1 MTVILRDPKESNRLA
16 KKEGW
21 YALTI
26 NLALFVIKYW
36 AGIVSGSVALIA
48 DAWHTLSDSL
58 TSVILLMG
66 IRISAKPAD
75 HEHPFGHGR
84 AEWIAALIIGTLLAV
99 VGLSFLVDS
108 IGKLRDNEGA
118 QYGTI
123 ALVATVLSVLVKEGL
138 AQYAF
143 WIYRKTGA
151 KSVKAD
157 AWHHRSDS
165 VSSLLILVG
174 IIFGSRYWWMDGALG
189 ILVSI
194 ALFYAAYDIIK
205 DSTQSILGEK
215 PSKQLIDLL
224 REIPIKVVGH
234 DVELHHVHTHNYG
247 DHTELTCH
255 IKLPHDM
262 TLHNAHDIAS
272 KIEIAILEETG
283 ITATIHMEPNSTA
296 GLSRNQT

>member
-1 MTVILRDPKESNRLA
+1 MNITGRDLKDSKRLA

-21 YALTI
+21 
-26 NLALFVIKYW
+26 LALSVNLGLFLIKYW

-58 TSVILLMG
+58 TSVILIVG
-66 IRISAKPAD
+66 IRLSAKPAD
-75 HEHPFGHGR
+75 HDHPFGHGR
-84 AEWIAALIIGTLLAV
+84 AEWIAALIIGTLLAI
-99 VGLSFLVDS
+99 VGLNFLVDS
-108 IGKLRDNEGA
+108 IGKLRDHEGA
-118 QYGTI
+118 RYGTL
-123 ALVATVLSVLVKEGL
+123 ALVATLLSVLTKEGL

-157 AWHHRSDS
+157 GWHHRSDS
-165 VSSLLILVG
+165 ISSLLILVG
-174 IIFGSRYWWMDGALG
+174 IILGSRYWWMDGALG

-205 DSTQSILGEK
+205 DSTHSLLGEK
-215 PSKQLIDLL
+215 PSKQLVDLL
-224 REIPIKVVGH
+224 REIPIKVIGR

-255 IKLPHDM
+255 IKLPPDI
-262 TLHNAHDIAS
+262 TLNDAHDIAS
-272 KIEIAILEETG
+272 KIEVAILEETG
-283 ITATIHMEPNSTA
+283 ITATIHMEPNSKT
-296 GLSRNQT
+296 

>member
-1 MTVILRDPKESNRLA
+1 MNITRRDPKDSNRLA

-21 YALTI
+21 LALTV
-26 NLALFVIKYW
+26 NLGLFLIKYW

-58 TSVILLMG
+58 TSVILIVG
-66 IRISAKPAD
+66 IRLSAKPAD
-75 HEHPFGHGR
+75 HDHPFGHGR

-99 VGLSFLVDS
+99 VGLNFLVDS
-108 IGKLRDNEGA
+108 ISKLRDHEGA

-123 ALVATVLSVLVKEGL
+123 ALVATALSVLTKEGL

-157 AWHHRSDS
+157 GWHHRSDS

-174 IIFGSRYWWMDGALG
+174 IIWGSRYWWMDGALG

-205 DSTQSILGEK
+205 DSTHSLLGEK
-215 PSKQLIDLL
+215 PSKQLVDLL
-224 REIPIKVVGH
+224 REIPIKVIGR

-255 IKLPHDM
+255 IKLPPEI
-262 TLHNAHDIAS
+262 TLNDAHDIAS
-272 KIEIAILEETG
+272 KIEVAILEETG
-283 ITATIHMEPNSTA
+283 ITATIHMEPNSKA
-296 GLSRNQT
+296 

>member
-26 NLALFVIKYW
+26 NLALFLIKYW

-99 VGLSFLVDS
+99 VGLNFMVDS
-108 IGKLRDNEGA
+108 IGKLRNHEGA

-234 DVELHHVHTHNYG
+234 DVELHHIHTHNYG

-272 KIEIAILEETG
+272 KIEFAILEETG
-283 ITATIHMEPNSTA
+283 ITATIHMEPSSAA

>member
-1 MTVILRDPKESNRLA
+1 MMILNRDPKNNNRLA

-21 YALTI
+21 
-26 NLALFVIKYW
+26 LALLANLGLFLIKYW
-36 AGIVSGSVALIA
+36 AGLVSGSVALIA

-58 TSVILLMG
+58 TSVILLVG
-66 IRISAKPAD
+66 IRISARPAD

-84 AEWIAALIIGTLLAV
+84 AEWIAALVIGTLLAI

-108 IGKLRDNEGA
+108 MVKLRDHEGA
-118 QYGTI
+118 QYGTL
-123 ALVATVLSVLVKEGL
+123 ALVATLLSVVIKEAL

-151 KSVKAD
+151 KSVRAD
-157 AWHHRSDS
+157 GWHHRSDS
-165 VSSLLILVG
+165 ISSFLILIG
-174 IIFGSRYWWMDGALG
+174 IIFGSRFWWMDGALG
-189 ILVSI
+189 ILVSL

-205 DSTQSILGEK
+205 DAAQSLLGEK
-215 PSKQLIDLL
+215 PSKQLVDLL
-224 REIPIKVVGH
+224 REIPIKVIGH

-255 IKLPHDM
+255 IKLPPDM

-272 KIEIAILEETG
+272 KIEKAILEETG
-283 ITATIHMEPNSTA
+283 ITATIHMEPNNKA
-296 GLSRNQT
+296 G

>member
-1 MTVILRDPKESNRLA
+1 MNITGHDLKDSKRLA

-21 YALTI
+21 
-26 NLALFVIKYW
+26 LALSVNLGLFLIKYW

-58 TSVILLMG
+58 TSVILIVG
-66 IRISAKPAD
+66 IRLSAKPAD
-75 HEHPFGHGR
+75 HDHPFGHGR
-84 AEWIAALIIGTLLAV
+84 AEWIAALIIGTLLAI
-99 VGLSFLVDS
+99 VGLNFLVDS
-108 IGKLRDNEGA
+108 IGKLRDHEGA
-118 QYGTI
+118 RYGTL
-123 ALVATVLSVLVKEGL
+123 ALVATLLSVLTKEGL

-157 AWHHRSDS
+157 GWHHRSDS
-165 VSSLLILVG
+165 ISSLLILVG
-174 IIFGSRYWWMDGALG
+174 IILGSRYWWMDGALG

-205 DSTQSILGEK
+205 DSTHSLLGEK
-215 PSKQLIDLL
+215 PSKQLVDLL
-224 REIPIKVVGH
+224 REIPIKVIGR

-255 IKLPHDM
+255 IKLPPDI
-262 TLHNAHDIAS
+262 TLNDAHDIAS
-272 KIEIAILEETG
+272 KIEVAILEETG
-283 ITATIHMEPNSTA
+283 ITATIHMEPNSKT
-296 GLSRNQT
+296 

>member
-1 MTVILRDPKESNRLA
+1 MIVSRRDTKNNNRLA

-21 YALTI
+21 
-26 NLALFVIKYW
+26 LALAANLGLFLIKYW

-58 TSVILLMG
+58 TSVILLVG
-66 IRISAKPAD
+66 IKISARPAD

-99 VGLSFLVDS
+99 VGLSFLIDS
-108 IGKLRDNEGA
+108 IGKLRDHEGA

-123 ALVATVLSVLVKEGL
+123 ALVATVLSVIIKEAL

-143 WIYRKTGA
+143 WIYKKTGA

-157 AWHHRSDS
+157 GWHHRSDS

-174 IIFGSRYWWMDGALG
+174 IIFGSRFWWMDGALG

-215 PSKQLIDLL
+215 PSKQLVDLL
-224 REIPIKVVGH
+224 REIPIKVIGR

-255 IKLPHDM
+255 IKLPPDM

-283 ITATIHMEPNSTA
+283 ITATIHMEPNSKA
-296 GLSRNQT
+296 GLSRNQS

>member
-1 MTVILRDPKESNRLA
+1 MNITGRDLKDSKRLA

-21 YALTI
+21 
-26 NLALFVIKYW
+26 LALSVNLGLFLIKYW

-58 TSVILLMG
+58 TSVILIVG
-66 IRISAKPAD
+66 IRLSAKPAD
-75 HEHPFGHGR
+75 HDHPFGHGR
-84 AEWIAALIIGTLLAV
+84 AEWIAALIIGTLLAI
-99 VGLSFLVDS
+99 VGLNFLVDS
-108 IGKLRDNEGA
+108 IGKLRDHEGA
-118 QYGTI
+118 RYGTL
-123 ALVATVLSVLVKEGL
+123 ALVATLLSVLTKEGL

-157 AWHHRSDS
+157 GWHHRSDS
-165 VSSLLILVG
+165 ISSLLILVG
-174 IIFGSRYWWMDGALG
+174 IILGSRYWWMDGALG

-205 DSTQSILGEK
+205 DSTHSLLGEK
-215 PSKQLIDLL
+215 PSKQLVDLL
-224 REIPIKVVGH
+224 REIPIKVIGR

-255 IKLPHDM
+255 IKLPPDI
-262 TLHNAHDIAS
+262 TLIDAHDIAS
-272 KIEIAILEETG
+272 KIEVAILEETG
-283 ITATIHMEPNSTA
+283 ITATIHMEPNSKT
-296 GLSRNQT
+296 

>member
-1 MTVILRDPKESNRLA
+1 MNITGRDLKDSKRLA

-21 YALTI
+21 
-26 NLALFVIKYW
+26 LALSVNLGLFLIKYW

-58 TSVILLMG
+58 TSVILIVG
-66 IRISAKPAD
+66 IRLSAKPAD
-75 HEHPFGHGR
+75 HDHPFGHGR
-84 AEWIAALIIGTLLAV
+84 AEWIAALIIGTLLAI
-99 VGLSFLVDS
+99 VGLNFLVDS
-108 IGKLRDNEGA
+108 IGKLRDHEGA
-118 QYGTI
+118 RYGTL
-123 ALVATVLSVLVKEGL
+123 ALVATLLSVLTKEGL

-157 AWHHRSDS
+157 GWHHRSDS
-165 VSSLLILVG
+165 ISSLLILVG
-174 IIFGSRYWWMDGALG
+174 IIWGSRYWWMDGALG

-205 DSTQSILGEK
+205 DSTHSLLGEK
-215 PSKQLIDLL
+215 PSKQLVDLL
-224 REIPIKVVGH
+224 REIPIKVIGR

-255 IKLPHDM
+255 IKLPPDI
-262 TLHNAHDIAS
+262 TLNDAHDIAS
-272 KIEIAILEETG
+272 KIEVAILEETG
-283 ITATIHMEPNSTA
+283 ISATIHMEPNSKT
-296 GLSRNQT
+296 

>member
-1 MTVILRDPKESNRLA
+1 MIVSRRDPKNNIRLA

-21 YALTI
+21 FSLAA
-26 NLALFVIKYW
+26 NLGLFLIKYW

-58 TSVILLMG
+58 TSVILLVG
-66 IRISAKPAD
+66 IRISARPAD

-99 VGLSFLVDS
+99 VGLNFLIDS
-108 IGKLRDNEGA
+108 IGKLRDHEGA

-123 ALVATVLSVLVKEGL
+123 ALVATVLSVVIKEAL

-157 AWHHRSDS
+157 GWHHRSDS

-174 IIFGSRYWWMDGALG
+174 IIFGSRFWWMDGALG

-215 PSKQLIDLL
+215 PSKQLVDLL
-224 REIPIKVVGH
+224 REIPIKVIGR

-296 GLSRNQT
+296 GLSRNQS

>member
-1 MTVILRDPKESNRLA
+1 MNVILRNPQESNRLA

-21 YALTI
+21 YALAI
-26 NLALFVIKYW
+26 NLWLFLIKYW

-84 AEWIAALIIGTLLAV
+84 AEWIAALVIGTLLAV
-99 VGLSFLVDS
+99 VGLTFLVDS
-108 IGKLRDNEGA
+108 IGKIRDREGA
-118 QYGTI
+118 QYGAI
-123 ALVATVLSVLVKEGL
+123 ALVATALSVLVKEAL

-165 VSSLLILVG
+165 VSSLLILIG

-189 ILVSI
+189 ILVSM

-205 DSTQSILGEK
+205 DSAQSLLGEK
-215 PSKQLIDLL
+215 PNKQLIDLL
-224 REIPIKVVGH
+224 REIPIKVIGH
-234 DVELHHVHTHNYG
+234 DVELHHVHTHKYG

-255 IKLPHDM
+255 IKLPPDM

-272 KIEIAILEETG
+272 KIEKAILEETG
-283 ITATIHMEPNSTA
+283 ITATIHMEPNNKA
-296 GLSRNQT
+296 G

>member
-1 MTVILRDPKESNRLA
+1 MNITGRDLKDSKRLA

-21 YALTI
+21 
-26 NLALFVIKYW
+26 LALSVNLGLFLIKYW

-58 TSVILLMG
+58 TSVILIVG
-66 IRISAKPAD
+66 IRLSAKPAD
-75 HEHPFGHGR
+75 HDHPFGHGR
-84 AEWIAALIIGTLLAV
+84 AEWIAALIIGTLLAI
-99 VGLSFLVDS
+99 VGLNFLVDS
-108 IGKLRDNEGA
+108 IGKLRDHEGA
-118 QYGTI
+118 RYGTL
-123 ALVATVLSVLVKEGL
+123 ALVATLLSVLTKEGL

-157 AWHHRSDS
+157 GWHHRSDS
-165 VSSLLILVG
+165 ISSLLILVG
-174 IIFGSRYWWMDGALG
+174 IIWGSRYWWMDGALG

-205 DSTQSILGEK
+205 DSTHSLLGEK
-215 PSKQLIDLL
+215 PSKQLVDLL
-224 REIPIKVVGH
+224 REIPIKVIGR

-255 IKLPHDM
+255 IKLPPDI
-262 TLHNAHDIAS
+262 TLNDAHDIAS
-272 KIEIAILEETG
+272 KIEVAILEETG
-283 ITATIHMEPNSTA
+283 ITATIHMEPNSKT
-296 GLSRNQT
+296 

>member
-1 MTVILRDPKESNRLA
+1 MMILNRDPKNNNRLA

-21 YALTI
+21 
-26 NLALFVIKYW
+26 LALLANLGLFLIKYW
-36 AGIVSGSVALIA
+36 AGLVSGSVALIA

-58 TSVILLMG
+58 TSVILLVG
-66 IRISAKPAD
+66 IRISARPAD

-84 AEWIAALIIGTLLAV
+84 AEWIAALVIGTLLAI

-108 IGKLRDNEGA
+108 MVKLRDHEGA
-118 QYGTI
+118 QYGTL
-123 ALVATVLSVLVKEGL
+123 ALVATLLSVVIKEAL

-151 KSVKAD
+151 KSVRAD
-157 AWHHRSDS
+157 GWHHRSDS
-165 VSSLLILVG
+165 ISSFLILIG
-174 IIFGSRYWWMDGALG
+174 IIFGSRFWWMDGALG
-189 ILVSI
+189 ILVSL

-205 DSTQSILGEK
+205 DAAQSLLGEK
-215 PSKQLIDLL
+215 PSKQLVDLL
-224 REIPIKVVGH
+224 REIPIKVIGH

-255 IKLPHDM
+255 IKLPPDM

-272 KIEIAILEETG
+272 KIEKAILEETG
-283 ITATIHMEPNSTA
+283 ITATIHMEPNGNS
-296 GLSRNQT
+296 